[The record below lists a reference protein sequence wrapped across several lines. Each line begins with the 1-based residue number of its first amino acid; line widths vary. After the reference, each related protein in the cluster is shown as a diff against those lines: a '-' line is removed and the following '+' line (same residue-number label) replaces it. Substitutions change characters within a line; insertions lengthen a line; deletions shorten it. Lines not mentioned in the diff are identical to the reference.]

1 MTAGAQL
8 VRRMQRVHV
17 PAGGEL
23 PPPLGPVSSH
33 VIVLLRGTVH
43 LHSSAAHAED
53 GGSRSRGGVHDGKAR
68 GGPVSS
74 SASGQGDAALSRSGI
89 NFGNASKT
97 GPRGCAQDSLPAN
110 GKGCSTGGGCAVS
123 DSDVTCEAAG
133 GPESSPASGKDG
145 SGFSASGI
153 NFGGGSEVG
162 LAGDGQDLGPD
173 GKSAA
178 CSIVTAA
185 RVGEPVA
192 CEGPCLLSGAPMAEG
207 AEGPAEAVEVC
218 VVAATPAECWLLGA
232 QAVRQVWNTLGK
244 LLCHMI

>member
-23 PPPLGPVSSH
+23 PPPLGPVSSQ

-43 LHSSAAHAED
+43 LHSSAARADD
-53 GGSRSRGGVHDGKAR
+53 GGIRSSAGVQDGKAR
-68 GGPVSS
+68 RGLVSS
-74 SASGQGDAALSRSGI
+74 SASGQGESTLSRSGI

-97 GPRGCAQDSLPAN
+97 GPRGCAQDSPESS
-110 GKGCSTGGGCAVS
+110 KGCSTGGGCAVS

-133 GPESSPASGKDG
+133 GPESSSSSGKGG

-153 NFGGGSEVG
+153 NFGNGSEAG
-162 LAGDGQDLGPD
+162 SAGDGQDLGTA
-173 GKSAA
+173 GGSAA

-185 RVGEPVA
+185 RVVEPAA

-207 AEGPAEAVEVC
+207 AAGPAEGPAEVC

-232 QAVRQVWNTLGK
+232 QAVRQVRSTQG
-244 LLCHMI
+244 